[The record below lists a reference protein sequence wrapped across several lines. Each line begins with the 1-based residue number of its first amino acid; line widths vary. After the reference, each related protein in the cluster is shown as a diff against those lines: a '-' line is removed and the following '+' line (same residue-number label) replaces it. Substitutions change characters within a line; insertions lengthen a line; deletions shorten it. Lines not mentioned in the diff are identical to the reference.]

1 MFFINMEIP
10 GRGTGLGKAN
20 KQLGPGHRVYK
31 SHPQDRVPKTRL
43 ATRHPQPLM
52 HRAEETCLTQGT
64 ATYRAFEEL

>member
-10 GRGTGLGKAN
+10 GRGLGLGKAN

-31 SHPQDRVPKTRL
+31 SQPQAHGPKTRL
-43 ATRHPQPLM
+43 ATCHSQPLM

-64 ATYRAFEEL
+64 VT